1 MSRQHKSKLIENDL
15 YRSQKT
21 CSQLDQ
27 SKGYTEPV
35 ETWFWPQTNDETD
48 NTGSDNESYDEP
60 VTENERLSDEEEEPS
75 LVEITDQEDI
85 PKASKCNSFEHSDE
99 VEFMPQEQLQM
110 ITEYLRSQY
119 YYCLWCG
126 ITFTDCEDM
135 VSTCPGP
142 TREDHD
148 E

>member
-1 MSRQHKSKLIENDL
+1 M

-35 ETWFWPQTNDETD
+35 EKWFWPESNEEAD
-48 NTGSDNESYDEP
+48 NNGSDNESYDEP
-60 VTENERLSDEEEEPS
+60 VTEKESLSDEEETS
-75 LVEITDQEDI
+75 LVEITNQEELR
-85 PKASKCNSFEHSDE
+85 KAEKTNSIEHTDC

-119 YYCLWCG
+119 HYCLWCG
-126 ITFTDCEDM
+126 ITFADSDDM
-135 VSTCPGP
+135 ESTCPGS